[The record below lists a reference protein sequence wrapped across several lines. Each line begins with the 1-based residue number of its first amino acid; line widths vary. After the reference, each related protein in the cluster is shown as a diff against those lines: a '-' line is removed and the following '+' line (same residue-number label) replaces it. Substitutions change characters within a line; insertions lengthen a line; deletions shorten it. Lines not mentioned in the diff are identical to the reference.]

1 MHHPISYNEIVTTV
15 AKALFSL
22 GLPPGVD
29 TESAK
34 NIAWLEANRLGGVSI
49 LADEIARIDN
59 LGQWSIPEIKN
70 ADEQLIITSSMSSS
84 LGLAQTILDFAEI
97 GKTVTM
103 NMCSVPLVLFAEA
116 ARRATKS
123 KGYKLRWVVD
133 GIMIEGIC
141 GSGWSDINIPPQP
154 KSASADVI
162 ISNHKSDRPAT
173 AAIYN
178 THFNFSLSNGMIVDA
193 ECWNTINQLAKA
205 TLVPS
210 SVHSRASAGAEVDDS
225 V

>member
-15 AKALFSL
+15 AKALFGL

-49 LADEIARIDN
+49 LADEIATIDR
-59 LGQWSIPEIKN
+59 LGKWSTPKIEN
-70 ADEQLIITSSMSSS
+70 ADEQLIITSSMPSS
-84 LGLAQTILDFAEI
+84 LVLAQMSLDFAEI
-97 GKTVTM
+97 GKTVTI
-103 NMCSVPLVLFAEA
+103 NMCSVPLIIFAEA

-123 KGYKLRWVVD
+123 KGFKLRWVVD

-141 GSGWSDINIPPQP
+141 GPGWSDINIPPQF
-154 KSASADVI
+154 KSSSADVI
-162 ISNHKSDRPAT
+162 ISNNKSERPAT
-173 AAIYN
+173 AAIYDEHYN
-178 THFNFSLSNGMIVDA
+178 YSLSNGMMVDP
-193 ECWNTINQLAKA
+193 ECWNAINQLAKT

-225 V
+225 N

>member
-1 MHHPISYNEIVTTV
+1 MHHPISYNEIFTTV

-22 GLPPGVD
+22 GVPPGVD

-49 LADEIARIDN
+49 LADEIATIDN
-59 LGQWSIPEIKN
+59 LGQWPTPEIEN
-70 ADEQLIITSSMSSS
+70 ADKQLTITSSMPSS
-84 LGLAQTILDFAEI
+84 LVLAQMIIDFVEI
-97 GKTVTM
+97 GKPVTI
-103 NMCSVPLVLFAEA
+103 NSCSVPLIIFAEA
-116 ARRATKS
+116 ARRATTS
-123 KGYKLRWVVD
+123 KGFKLKWVVD

-178 THFNFSLSNGMIVDA
+178 THFNFSLSNGMMVDA
-193 ECWNTINQLAKA
+193 ECWNTINRLAKA